1 MEYFFVG
8 VCSVP
13 HMDEPAMLAVS
24 PVSATK
30 KRNRKARKNAE
41 FNDFHVK
48 YENCAKIWSNH
59 VQENQTFEDIHQ
71 HIHQDVGI
79 TSLLSQQMTV

>member
-1 MEYFFVG
+1 ML
-8 VCSVP
+8 CSPYRWASDASCVAIFCSQ
-13 HMDEPAMLAVS
+13 E
-24 PVSATK
+24 TQTE
-30 KRNRKARKNAE
+30 KRENNAE
-41 FNDFHVK
+41 FNDFQVK

-59 VQENQTFEDIHQ
+59 IQENQTFEDIHQ